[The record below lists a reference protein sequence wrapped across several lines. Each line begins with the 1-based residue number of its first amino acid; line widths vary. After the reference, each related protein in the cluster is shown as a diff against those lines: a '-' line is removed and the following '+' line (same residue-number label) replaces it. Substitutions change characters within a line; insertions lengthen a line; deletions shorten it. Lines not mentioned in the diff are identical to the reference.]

1 GVALNAS
8 LYSAYLFFDFAGYST
23 MAIGIGMLFGFTLPI
38 NFRNPLATLN
48 PQDFW
53 RRWHISLSEWLR
65 DVVFMPIYKALS
77 KTSFFS
83 RHRLAAQ
90 NIG

>member
-1 GVALNAS
+1 
-8 LYSAYLFFDFAGYST
+8 
-23 MAIGIGMLFGFTLPI
+23 MAIGVGMLFGFILPI

-65 DVVFMPIYKALS
+65 DVIFMPIYKALS
-77 KTSFFS
+77 KILISAVTDWPRKISAFL
-83 RHRLAAQ
+83 RP
-90 NIG
+90 